1 MSAARSILIG
11 LGLVA
16 LASGAR
22 GELPASG
29 LPSAA
34 TVDALSGI
42 DFVAQRPT
50 LDVLL
55 APTPVE
61 ALAGIAGND
70 DVDVGVRIR
79 ALRALALYPT
89 PDARAALGVELL
101 AHGSATSGT
110 ELLQLRAAIESLG
123 IVGQP
128 EDVAVVVPL
137 LDKEESRDVRAA
149 AAYALR
155 DIGSSAATGPLRV
168 RLAKEKTEQVK
179 FAISDALRV
188 LAGTSQ

>member
-1 MSAARSILIG
+1 MIPVKRET
-11 LGLVA
+11 
-16 LASGAR
+16 ASSF
-22 GELPASG
+22 GEG
-29 LPSAA
+29 
-34 TVDALSGI
+34 
-42 DFVAQRPT
+42 
-50 LDVLL
+50 
-55 APTPVE
+55 
-61 ALAGIAGND
+61 
-70 DVDVGVRIR
+70 
-79 ALRALALYPT
+79 
-89 PDARAALGVELL
+89 
-101 AHGSATSGT
+101 
-110 ELLQLRAAIESLG
+110 ESLG